1 MFTSRFV
8 AANLLGL
15 CILSVSALGC
25 DDEVMKKAPHATV
38 APPVPAPWH
47 AGRGAEYAFS
57 VLSMTQMGKMPAN
70 GAVEVKGK
78 VALVAE
84 ALRGGGVRLHFRPS
98 EIELVQPKNVNESI
112 VEDLRA
118 DLGRGF
124 AVDLRGGV
132 AEAYL
137 EPEESSLMAFGVR
150 RQLAAL
156 AQRVDPKS
164 ASATSWKGDE
174 WDTSGLAQVEYA
186 ATPAKK
192 GTYRWTKK
200 GYSRVLATRGAESA
214 LQEQTWKPE
223 VPASEGTI
231 EIDASGVVAIE
242 RKEILK
248 TELMPEQF
256 LRSDYEAKLRRLTD
270 WHNAKPP
277 SVEELERRKVDAPP
291 PKMDTSS
298 LDAIRF
304 SGRSWE
310 EVLATLAEDKNSK
323 GQTSKAE
330 FSARQSAYHAL
341 VGLLRSNPENVEKA
355 KKLIDEKDPRSS
367 TLMRTLAAASTA
379 STLGVLADMSLD
391 ASRPIAERQGAA
403 AMLLR
408 AENPPPEIIETLVQY
423 LGTPEMKEH
432 GLLGLGTFSRRWR
445 ASSHE
450 EVANRAAELIASEL
464 KKAKTSEEKER
475 ALLAVANSGDVSL
488 FEPAAAF
495 QGAEDPGVRG
505 AAIQAVR
512 LMKDNRVEP
521 LLASRLKAAE
531 SPSEVETILSAL
543 EQRKRVEE
551 STVAL
556 VEAKTKPEA
565 DAVVRRQAAI
575 TLGKWRAQWPRIV
588 PVLEQLAKLDPDARV
603 REAAQIGTM

>member
-1 MFTSRFV
+1 MFISRFV

-25 DDEVMKKAPHATV
+25 DDEVKKVPSATV
-38 APPVPAPWH
+38 VPPVPAPWH

-57 VLSMTQMGKMPAN
+57 VLSMTQLGKMPAN
-70 GAVEVKGK
+70 GVVEVKGK
-78 VALVAE
+78 VALIAE
-84 ALRGGGVRLHFRPS
+84 SLEGGVRLHFRPS

-156 AQRVDPKS
+156 AQRVDPKP

-174 WDTSGLAQVEYA
+174 WDTSGLAQVEYVA
-186 ATPAKK
+186 DPAKK

-214 LQEQTWKPE
+214 LREQTWKPE

-256 LRSDYEAKLRRLTD
+256 LRSEYEAKLRRLSD
-270 WHNAKPP
+270 WREEKPP
-277 SVEELERRKVDAPP
+277 VREDLARRKVDAPP

-298 LDAIRF
+298 LDALRF
-304 SGRSWE
+304 SGRTWE
-310 EVLATLAEDKNSK
+310 EVLATLAEDTGPK
-323 GQTSKAE
+323 GQPSKSE
-330 FSARQSAYHAL
+330 FSVRQSAYHAL
-341 VGLLRSNPENVEKA
+341 VGLLRSSPENVDKA
-355 KKLIDEKDPRSS
+355 KKLIDKKDPRSS
-367 TLMRTLAAASTA
+367 TLLRTLAAASTA
-379 STLGVLADMSLD
+379 STLGVLAEMSLD

-408 AENPPPEIIETLVQY
+408 AENPPPEVIETLVQY
-423 LGTPEMKEH
+423 LSTPEMKEH

-445 ASSHE
+445 AGHHE
-450 EVANRAAELIASEL
+450 QAAKRAAELIASEL
-464 KKAKTSEEKER
+464 KKAKSSEQKKR

-495 QGAEDPGVRG
+495 QVSEDPEVRA

-512 LMKDNRVEP
+512 LMMDSRVEP

-531 SPSEVETILSAL
+531 SPSEIEATLSAL
-543 EQRKRVEE
+543 EQRKVVEE

-556 VEAKTKPEA
+556 VEAKTKPDA

-575 TLGKWRAQWPRIV
+575 TLGKWRNRWPRV
-588 PVLEQLAKLDPDARV
+588 ENVLEQLAKSDPDARV
-603 REAAQIGTM
+603 REAAQLSSM